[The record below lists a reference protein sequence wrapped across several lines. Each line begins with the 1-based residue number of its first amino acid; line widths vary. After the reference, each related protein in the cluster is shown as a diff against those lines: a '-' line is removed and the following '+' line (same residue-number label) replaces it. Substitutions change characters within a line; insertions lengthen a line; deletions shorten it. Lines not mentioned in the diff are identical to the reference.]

1 MNLTSTELAAL
12 TATEYAVM
20 LNTETRRNAAEEG
33 WTFYTTLVEG
43 VEHWAPHGI
52 HTGLDL
58 AISNA
63 AGTYSDVYKETHGI
77 RPRWMNFENSTLE
90 EIEAELTSLFE
101 YSRLEREAEEAYEAE
116 MAEKAATEARIMD
129 VTLEGDAERCEAMAE
144 AMGY

>member
-1 MNLTSTELAAL
+1 MKLTSTELTAL

-33 WTFYTTLVEG
+33 WTFYTTLVEE
-43 VEHWAPHGI
+43 VEHWAPCGI

-63 AGTYSDVYKETHGI
+63 AGTYSDVYKETHGF
-77 RPRWMNFENSTLE
+77 RPRKNFENSTLE

-101 YSRLEREAEEAYEAE
+101 YSDRMREAEEAYEAE
-116 MAEKAATEARIMD
+116 IAEKAAAEARIMD
-129 VTLEGDAERCEAMAE
+129 VTLEGEAERCEALAE
-144 AMGY
+144 ALGY